1 MGRMRRASN
10 SISLESLPALLS
22 EGNRRAKDLGRPV
35 LVSLTQPLLIEPDPL
50 QLFSSAMRI
59 SDVRNYWAFP
69 VDGFWIVGVGE
80 ADEIRYEGPE
90 RFRQTATM
98 VQSTMSSA
106 IIEENGGPGPIFM
119 GGFRF
124 ALGPPAEG
132 RWEEFP
138 DALLTLHRWTISSQP
153 AGRHWVGLN
162 VMVNGQTNVDSLP
175 EELNTQAAALFEPL
189 PNFPEPVV
197 VPLVDEGDANGW
209 RSSVDQALD
218 AIKGKRITK
227 VILARTSRVRSEVP
241 VLPEV
246 VLRSLV
252 SNYPECRV
260 FAFCRRGTC
269 FVGASPEEL
278 VSLHGAKVTSTSL
291 AGSAPRGASQ
301 SEDSQLSAWL
311 LGSVKERG
319 EHEVVV
325 DWVSER
331 MGKLCDKL
339 RWDAAPH
346 VMKLGNLQ
354 HLATLFVGTPKNGRH
369 VLDFVEALHPT
380 PAVGG
385 IPLEPALEMIG
396 RLEQSDRG
404 WYTGPVGW
412 VDRNG
417 GGEFAIAIRCALLRG
432 DEALLYA
439 GAGIV
444 SGSDPDREYQETTMK
459 FKPLFTA
466 LGVR

>member
-1 MGRMRRASN
+1 MRRASDF
-10 SISLESLPALLS
+10 ISLESLPGLLS
-22 EGNRRAKDLGRPV
+22 EGTRRAEDFGRPV
-35 LVSLTQPLLIEPDPL
+35 LVSLIQPLRIEADPVR
-50 QLFSSAMRI
+50 LFSSAVRI
-59 SDVRNYWAFP
+59 GDVRDFWALP
-69 VDGFWIVGVGE
+69 VERSWVVGAGE
-80 ADEIRYEGPE
+80 ADEIRAEGPQ
-90 RFRQTATM
+90 RFRQAATM
-98 VQSTMSSA
+98 VQDRMSSA

-124 ALGPPAEG
+124 TLEGPVDG
-132 RWEEFP
+132 LWEEFP
-138 DALLTLHRWTISSQP
+138 DALLTLHRWTISSQQN
-153 AGRHWVGLN
+153 GRRWVALT
-162 VMVNGQTNVDSLP
+162 VMVNGQSDVDSLC
-175 EELNTQAAALFEPL
+175 EELRTQAAALFEPL
-189 PNFPEPVV
+189 PNFPEPAVAS
-197 VPLVDEGDANGW
+197 LIDEGDAEGW

-218 AIKGKRITK
+218 AIKGRRLTK
-227 VILARTSRVRSEVP
+227 VTLARTSRVRSEVP
-241 VLPEV
+241 VLPEI
-246 VLRSLV
+246 VLTSLV
-252 SNYPECRV
+252 TNYPECRV

-291 AGSAPRGASQ
+291 AGSAPRGASER
-301 SEDSQLSAWL
+301 EDSQLSAWL
-311 LGSVKERG
+311 LGSMKERG

-331 MGKLCDKL
+331 MGRLCDKL
-339 RWDAAPH
+339 QWDAAPH

-354 HLATLFVGTPKNGRH
+354 HLATLFVGTPKNGRQ

-396 RLEQSDRG
+396 RLERFDRG

-417 GGEFAIAIRCALLRG
+417 RGEFAIAIRCALLRG